1 MFVNALLWTSGLL
14 ACLLLGIC
22 PQAIPALGRWIKVN
36 VSDKWHRPIAMR
48 TLYIGRTLLCFGRF
62 HLSQCSALPARRIPK
77 KVSGTGQMPWTLN
90 SVPVGFPMKLK
101 SARALMLELFKGHRV

>member
-36 VSDKWHRPIAMR
+36 VLDKWHRPIAIR
-48 TLYIGRTLLCFGRF
+48 TLYIGRTLLCFGRSRIF
-62 HLSQCSALPARRIPK
+62 SSSDVDGERTPAL
-77 KVSGTGQMPWTLN
+77 GLN
-90 SVPVGFPMKLK
+90 PLP
-101 SARALMLELFKGHRV
+101 